1 MSNLNKTLSNL
12 TKLHKENGILLDT
25 NVLLLYIFALFQP
38 SKIGSKR
45 LSKYVKAD
53 GEMIIKF
60 VNRFN
65 RVLTTPHIL
74 AETSNLARQISKDNH
89 GDELAQ
95 KLYPLFCNS
104 QQDKFLHL
112 NINVTSIESNLFGK
126 LGLTDSCIVKITQ
139 DNKLLLTDD
148 LDLYVAAISNSRDV
162 INFTHM
168 REVAGII

>member
-1 MSNLNKTLSNL
+1 MSSLNKTLLNL
-12 TKLHKENGILLDT
+12 TKLHKDNGILLDT
-25 NVLLLYIFALFQP
+25 NILLLYIFALFQP

-89 GDELAQ
+89 GAELA
-95 KLYPLFCNS
+95 KKIYPLFCNS
-104 QQDKFLHL
+104 QQDKLLHL
-112 NINVTSIESNLFGK
+112 DINVTSIESNLFEK
-126 LGLTDSCIVKITQ
+126 LGLTDSCIVTQ
-139 DNKLLLTDD
+139 ENKLLLTDD
-148 LDLYVAAISNSRDV
+148 LDLYVAAISNSRDA

-168 REVAGII
+168 REVAGIV